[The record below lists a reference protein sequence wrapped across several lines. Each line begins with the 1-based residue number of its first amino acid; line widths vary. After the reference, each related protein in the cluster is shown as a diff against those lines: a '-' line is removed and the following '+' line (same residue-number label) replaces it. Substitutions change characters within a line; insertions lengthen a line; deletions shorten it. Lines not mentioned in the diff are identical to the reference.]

1 MFRFGSPGALYA
13 LLLVPVLAVFLWVA
27 VGSRRRALERFAD
40 LDLVSRLTRTVNYR
54 ARAWKRTLVVLA
66 LGLSV
71 FALARPQ
78 FGTRVETVR
87 REGMDIVVALDLSE
101 SMLAEDIAPNRLE
114 RSKLEIQRLIARLD
128 GDRIG
133 LVAFAGQAF
142 VQSPLTSD
150 YGAARLFL
158 NAMDTDLIP
167 VQGTDVGAA
176 LAEALDSFR
185 DESLEHRV
193 IVLVTDGEDHE
204 GQIDDVV
211 ARAIDAGV
219 RVYTVGVG
227 SSEGVPIP
235 DFDDRGVRRG
245 FKRDEDGVVVTTRL
259 EEATLRRIAEA
270 TGGRLYRSTPEAS
283 ELTGL
288 VEELEALGGREIDS
302 RQITQFEEQFQL
314 FLGLA
319 LACLFLE
326 GMISDRRRNLETW
339 KGRFS

>member
-1 MFRFGSPGALYA
+1 MFRFGSPAALYA
-13 LLLVPVLAVFLWVA
+13 LLLVPALAVFLWLA
-27 VGSRRRALERFAD
+27 LRSRRRALERFAD
-40 LDLVSRLTRTVNYR
+40 LDLVRRLTQTVSHR
-54 ARAWKRTLVVLA
+54 ARAWKTTLVVVA

-78 FGTRVETVR
+78 FGTRIETVR

-158 NAMDTDLIP
+158 NAMETDLIP
-167 VQGTDVGAA
+167 VQGTDIGAA
-176 LAEALDSFR
+176 LGEALDSFG

-204 GQIDDVV
+204 GRIDDVI
-211 ARAIDAGV
+211 ARAVDTGV
-219 RVYTVGVG
+219 RVYTVGIG

-235 DFDDRGVRRG
+235 RFDERGVRQG
-245 FKRDEDGVVVTTRL
+245 FKRDEEGSVVTTRL
-259 EEATLRRIAEA
+259 EEATLRRIAQE

-288 VEELEALGGREIDS
+288 VDELESLGGREIDS
-302 RQITQFEEQFQL
+302 REITQFEEQFQI

-319 LACLFLE
+319 IALLFVE
-326 GMISDRRRNLETW
+326 GLISDRRRDPSIW
-339 KGRFS
+339 KGRFT